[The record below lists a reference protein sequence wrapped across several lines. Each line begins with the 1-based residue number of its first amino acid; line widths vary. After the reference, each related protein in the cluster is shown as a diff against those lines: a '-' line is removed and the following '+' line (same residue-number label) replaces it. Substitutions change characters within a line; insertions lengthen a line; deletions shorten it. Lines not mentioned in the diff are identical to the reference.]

1 MSFYKSYQCLIPD
14 FRHSDSVG
22 MGFRVG
28 MEVLKVSLDDSNV
41 QQNLGTTTL
50 ADQVVVCTGVN
61 ELSQK

>member
-1 MSFYKSYQCLIPD
+1 
-14 FRHSDSVG
+14 